1 LSRDRAPRRIRRLL
15 GLLDAELG
23 VQDVVGE
30 LSMVGGAAM
39 CLVHDAR
46 EATRGFALEELL
58 GA

>member
-1 LSRDRAPRRIRRLL
+1 MRRLL

-30 LSMVGGAAM
+30 LYMVGGAAM